1 MPSQPAPVR
10 LAPNLVDH
18 FYLGGG
24 RIARLRGT
32 TTTSPRQPE
41 EWIAATVARA
51 DAWPAGLARTVDG
64 AVLRDLVAADPLGW
78 VGAEPGGA
86 LAAGDTGLLLKLL
99 DAGQRLPV
107 HVHPDRAFARSHLA
121 CPYGKTEAWF
131 VLEADDGAAV
141 HLGWREPVDPRELA
155 ERRDAQDGA
164 WMLEHMHRLTVR
176 PGDGILVPAG
186 TVHAIGEGVLVAEA
200 QEPTDLSILLEW
212 SVTTSGR
219 DDSHLGLGF
228 DAVMPAVSHDAL
240 APDTL
245 ASLVRRTDLDARSD
259 LPVSVLP
266 DEADPFF
273 RLDLL
278 APEGRSTVV
287 ADGFAALVVLDGS
300 GVLRGR
306 SDVEVAG
313 GDVLAVPAAF
323 GPWTVDGDVRLVV
336 ARPGAGWPADLA
348 APVRSDRR

>member
-1 MPSQPAPVR
+1 MTASPVR

-18 FYLGGG
+18 FYAGGE
-24 RIARLRGT
+24 RIARLRGIP
-32 TTTSPRQPE
+32 TTSPRQPE

-51 DAWPAGLARTVDG
+51 DAWPVGLARTVDG
-64 AVLRDLVAADPLGW
+64 QVLRDLVAADPGAW
-78 VGAEPGGA
+78 VGAA
-86 LAAGDTGLLLKLL
+86 TSDGDTGLLLKLL

-107 HVHPDRAFARSHLA
+107 HVHPDRAFARSHLD

-131 VLEADDGAAV
+131 VLEAEPDAAV
-141 HLGWREPVDPRELA
+141 HLGWSHRVDPAELTA
-155 ERRDAQDGA
+155 HIDAQDGA
-164 WMLEHMHRLTVR
+164 WMLERMHRVPVR

-186 TVHAIGEGVLVAEA
+186 TVHAIGAGILVAEA

-228 DAVMPAVSHDAL
+228 GTALAAVSHEAL
-240 APDTL
+240 APAALD
-245 ASLVRRTDLDARSD
+245 ALVRRTDLAVRDDA
-259 LPVSVLP
+259 PVGVLP
-266 DEADPFF
+266 EEADPFF

-278 APEGRSTVV
+278 APLGRSATV
-287 ADGFAALVVLDGS
+287 AAGFAALVVLDGS

-306 SDVEVAG
+306 SDVEVAA

-323 GPWTVDGDVRLVV
+323 GPWALEGDARTVL
-336 ARPGAGWPADLA
+336 ARPGAGWPRSLGADEA
-348 APVRSDRR
+348 ADAAEVRA